1 MTRPGQLYALN
12 GLSGNPAMALTAWL
26 SKPDAGSASSDQLTA
41 YRTLGAAK
49 TSNITGLSQPRSGC
63 VEGRTDANGRC
74 APLVNGGAAL
84 AAGNYRLVFDTK
96 TYFAAQKVDGL
107 YPLVQVQF
115 TVRAGEEHFHIPL
128 LLSPNGYT
136 TYRGS

>member
-1 MTRPGQLYALN
+1 MSVISTHVLDTARGK
-12 GLSGNPAMALTAWL
+12 PAAEVPVHLEREEAPEKWKL
-26 SKPDAGSASSDQLTA
+26 VG
-41 YRTLGAAK
+41 
-49 TSNITGLSQPRSGC
+49 
-63 VEGRTDANGRC
+63 EGRTDANGRC
-74 APLVNGGAAL
+74 AQLVNGGAAL

>member
-1 MTRPGQLYALN
+1 MSGISTHVLDTARGRPASGVPVQLEREEAPEKWNMVGQ
-12 GLSGNPAMALTAWL
+12 
-26 SKPDAGSASSDQLTA
+26 GS
-41 YRTLGAAK
+41 
-49 TSNITGLSQPRSGC
+49 
-63 VEGRTDANGRC
+63 TDANGRC
-74 APLVNGGAAL
+74 AQLVSGGAAL
-84 AAGNYRLVFDTK
+84 MAGSYRLVFDTRS
-96 TYFAAQKVDGL
+96 YFASQKIDGL

>member
-1 MTRPGQLYALN
+1 MAARM
-12 GLSGNPAMALTAWL
+12 SGISTHVLDTARGKPAADVPVRLE
-26 SKPDAGSASSDQLTA
+26 
-41 YRTLGAAK
+41 REEAADK
-49 TSNITGLSQPRSGC
+49 WKVVG
-63 VEGRTDANGRC
+63 EGRTDANGRC
-74 APLVNGGAAL
+74 AQLLSGGAAP

-96 TYFAAQKVDGL
+96 AYFGTQKIEGL